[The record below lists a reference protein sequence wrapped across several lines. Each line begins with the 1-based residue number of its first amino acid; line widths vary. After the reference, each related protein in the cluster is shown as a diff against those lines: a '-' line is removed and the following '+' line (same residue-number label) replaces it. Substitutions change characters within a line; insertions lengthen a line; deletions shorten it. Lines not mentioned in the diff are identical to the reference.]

1 MHYCQSRRKRVL
13 DGRETGQGY
22 LQMSIMVVGAIA
34 TLVVLVLALG
44 GGRYARQWIIAMLV
58 FVLLAVVVASWFF
71 ITRPA

>member
-1 MHYCQSRRKRVL
+1 
-13 DGRETGQGY
+13 
-22 LQMSIMVVGAIA
+22 MSIMVVGAIA

>member
-1 MHYCQSRRKRVL
+1 
-13 DGRETGQGY
+13 
-22 LQMSIMVVGAIA
+22 MSIMVVGAIV

-44 GGRYARQWIIAMLV
+44 GGRYARQWIIGMLV